1 MSHIQDGVRV
11 GSAAYPPVV
20 PAPQSTLPGGP
31 MSPIYV
37 YSVVPIASSNIT
49 LAASAIVN
57 GAFTLQA
64 GGAITTTS
72 INNVTYY
79 DLGNERC
86 IRAVCYGVA
95 GVAVYLTASGLD
107 SYLQSLTTTWSAP
120 TNSTSFTDSPKPIR
134 YVRGVS
140 SIGSTGSGVS
150 LGPSD
155 RFGFPYRVDQF
166 DYVEMKWAGISL
178 TASTGFTAASATSP
192 ATEFT
197 GPVRGTYL
205 MPTVSADGS
214 RRFTA
219 WIYLA
224 DVDTNSG
231 LYGVTQ
237 V

>member
-37 YSVVPIASSNIT
+37 YSVVPIASSNTT
-49 LAASAIVN
+49 LAASGIQN
-57 GAFTLQA
+57 GAITLQA
-64 GGAITTTS
+64 TGGITTTS
-72 INNVTYY
+72 IASVTYY

-86 IRAVCYGVA
+86 IRAVTFGNG
-95 GVAVYLTASGLD
+95 GVAVHLSASGLD
-107 SYLQSLTTTWSAP
+107 DYLQVMTTTWSAP
-120 TNSTSFTDSPKPIR
+120 TDSTSFSDSPKPIR

-140 SIGSTGSGVS
+140 ALGGTGSAIG

-155 RFGFPYRVDQF
+155 RFGFPYRVDRF
-166 DYVEMKWAGISL
+166 DNVRMTWAAMTL

-192 ATEFT
+192 ATALT